1 MSDRSLQVGTA
12 TIVRKARAEDQPR
25 VTAIRMGVRENQL
38 ADPSKVTQAEVDWY
52 REQAIFLVAEQ
63 DGEIVGFTCANHQ
76 TALIWAL
83 FVDPAHE
90 GHGYGRALLDAAL
103 AGLKAAGHAQAWLT
117 TGGGT
122 RAERFYRRHG
132 WRDMGRSQDG
142 SIIFIRTLNG
152 AVD

>member
-1 MSDRSLQVGTA
+1 MRNQNLEAGPAAIIRPATA
-12 TIVRKARAEDQPR
+12 ADQPR
-25 VTAIRMGVRENQL
+25 ITAIRMGVRENQL
-38 ADPSKVTQAEVDWY
+38 SEPSKVTQAEVDWY
-52 REQAIFLVAEQ
+52 REQAIFLVAER

-83 FVDPAHE
+83 FIDPEHE
-90 GHGYGRALLDAAL
+90 GQGLGRALLDAAL
-103 AGLKAAGHAQAWLT
+103 AGLKAAGHSQAWLT

-142 SIIFIRTLNG
+142 SIIFIRTLS
-152 AVD
+152 